1 MHTRIIAAAL
11 LLCLL
16 VLSCGC
22 KQQPAPSP
30 TEPTVSDETTAPT
43 VPASPKP
50 TEPPI
55 VGKPIPSQ
63 KWFMDG
69 LECLVTI
76 GEQAPKTV
84 ENPLASDLYY
94 YLVDVRSNA
103 EKKMP
108 ETISNVESIQFSFQV
123 NGKQTYTFWV
133 YSDDYGATPI
143 SEDSGAY
150 QYYAFPRGCYADLL
164 ATVDTQ

>member
-11 LLCLL
+11 MLCLL

-22 KQQPAPSP
+22 KQQAAPA
-30 TEPTVSDETTAPT
+30 TTAPT
-43 VPASPKP
+43 VSNETTNPTAPTSPKP

-63 KWFMDG
+63 KRFMDG
-69 LECLVTI
+69 MECLVTI
-76 GEQAPKTV
+76 GDQAPKRV

-94 YLVDVRSNA
+94 YLVDVRSGA

-108 ETISNVESIQFSFQV
+108 ETDSNPESIQFSFLV

-150 QYYAFPRGCYADLL
+150 QYYAFPKGCYADLL
-164 ATVDTQ
+164 ATVDAQ